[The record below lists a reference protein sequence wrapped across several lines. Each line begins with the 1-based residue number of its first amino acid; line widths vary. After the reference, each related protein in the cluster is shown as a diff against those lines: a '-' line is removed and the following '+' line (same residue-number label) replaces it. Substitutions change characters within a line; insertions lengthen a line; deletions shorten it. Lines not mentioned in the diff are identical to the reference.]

1 MKEKKAK
8 EYVHTVTRL
17 GTVSIPIPLRRK
29 YNITKGSKV
38 RFVETDEGIQ
48 LIPLISL
55 KSLFGADKNKES
67 SVQDMMKKILDER
80 K

>member
-1 MKEKKAK
+1 MVKKKSK

-29 YNITKGSKV
+29 YSITKGSKV
-38 RFVETDEGIQ
+38 RFVDTDDGMQ

-55 KSLFGADKNKES
+55 KSLFGIDREKAGLMH
-67 SVQDMMKKILDER
+67 SVIREILAER
-80 K
+80 